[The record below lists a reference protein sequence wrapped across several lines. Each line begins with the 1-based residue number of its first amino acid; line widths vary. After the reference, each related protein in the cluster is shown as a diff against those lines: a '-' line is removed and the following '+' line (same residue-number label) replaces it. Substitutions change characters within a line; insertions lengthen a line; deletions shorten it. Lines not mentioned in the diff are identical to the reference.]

1 MAILFQFQNSFMRSL
16 RTAWCSIFENK
27 YSTSPKSI
35 TLFDALSTSWQADIL
50 SEIRQCEYK
59 SPRQQY
65 LKGKLL
71 AITPCSQQLGGRG
84 ERFHHSHSGYLA
96 FDVDGLGERLDNI
109 FKRII
114 AIPYIA
120 YCGKSASGNGL
131 WGLIPIEF
139 VEFHKEHFDAMV
151 QYFYSLDITLDTA
164 PRNVASYR
172 FLSFDPNAFFNDEA
186 VLFKKRLFPETVVS
200 RLLTGQLRS
209 GMNGN
214 IWQDFNSQADK
225 DIINTILLNA
235 GWKCHSHKGPRIRY
249 TRPGKEVR
257 NGLSAEYHT
266 TLRTF
271 FVFSSEAPAAQ
282 FFINKK
288 GGSPCDILIHYAAY
302 GDRKRAYQILK
313 SLIKQ

>member
-1 MAILFQFQNSFMRSL
+1 MRSL
-16 RTAWCSIFENK
+16 KKAWCSIFENK

-35 TLFDALSTSWQADIL
+35 TLFEALSTSWQADIL
-50 SEIRQCEYK
+50 REIRQCEYK
-59 SPRQQY
+59 SSRQQY

-71 AITPCSQQLGGRG
+71 AITPCSQQIGGRG
-84 ERFHHSHSGYLA
+84 ERFHQCHSGYLA
-96 FDVDGLGERLDNI
+96 FDVDGLGESLDKM
-109 FKRII
+109 FTRII
-114 AIPYIA
+114 TIPHIA

-151 QYFYSLDITLDTA
+151 HYFSGLGISLDTA

-172 FLSFDPNAFFNDEA
+172 FLSFDPDAFFNDQA
-186 VLFKKRLFPETVVS
+186 IPFKE
-200 RLLTGQLRS
+200 RLLPEIVVNNPLSGQLKS
-209 GMNGN
+209 DVESN
-214 IWQDFNSQADK
+214 IWQYFNRKADP
-225 DIINTILLNA
+225 DIINTILLNG

-249 TRPGKEVR
+249 TRPGKEVK

-266 TLRTF
+266 ILKTF

-288 GGSPCDILIHYAAY
+288 GGSPCDILIKYAAG

-313 SLIKQ
+313 SLFRQ